1 MRVAKSTAKLKRIA
15 PGEVGAYMDANGLS
29 SIVAFDAVDGWLYRL
44 RLFDSE
50 GKHKIGGE
58 LIVCDYD
65 DTSKKYTLVDGS
77 GNDSVT
83 KVRNLPCY
91 TNKVSQS
98 VVENAMSIFLET
110 LKTDYYE
117 IDEVTAELRTDNV
130 GDGSGLTYDDLD
142 VSVWIIDEA

>member
-1 MRVAKSTAKLKRIA
+1 MAKSTAKLKRIA
-15 PGEVGAYMDANGLS
+15 PGEVGAYMNANGLS

-44 RLFDSE
+44 RLFES
-50 GKHKIGGE
+50 GGNHYIGGN
-58 LIVCDYD
+58 LIVCNYD
-65 DTSKKYTLVDGS
+65 ETTKKYTLVDGS
-77 GNDSVT
+77 ENDSVT

-91 TNKVSQS
+91 TNSVSQS
-98 VVENAMSIFLET
+98 VVENAMSIFLGT